1 MFDVALNQNV
11 FVAVTDA
18 DTSISAATPLVD
30 DSTGVFTN
38 AEVSGCAGIYLSAVA
53 ATVFWRADGVTP
65 TASNGHPLAANES
78 IWLPI
83 QIARL
88 VKVVSDTGAVVA
100 SAVKAGSA

>member
-1 MFDVALNQNV
+1 MFDVQLTPNV
-11 FVAVTDA
+11 VIAVTDA
-18 DTSISAATPLVD
+18 DTSISTATPLVD

-38 AEVSGCAGIYLSAVA
+38 AEVNGCAGIYLSAVT

-88 VKVVSDTGAVVA
+88 VKVVSASGAVVA
-100 SAVKAGSA
+100 SAFKAGSA